1 MIKEFQR
8 LKEAEN
14 DAKKIE
20 WDAKKNNVRDF
31 ASINELT
38 VLSNLETHNAQMIR
52 EGRNKTERFQILK
65 DIAEYQVNILNAAEQ
80 IKLIE
85 EISLFTLMFNREKRF
100 GPFYCKNYNRVD

>member
-1 MIKEFQR
+1 M
-8 LKEAEN
+8 
-14 DAKKIE
+14 
-20 WDAKKNNVRDF
+20 RDF

-65 DIAEYQVNILNAAEQ
+65 DIAEYQLNILNAAEQ

-85 EISLFTLMFNREKRF
+85 
-100 GPFYCKNYNRVD
+100 